1 MIQIFLKLYVA
12 NEDHSTCSFPVIVVN
27 TTARKYNPRKSMKIH
42 HLSCLS
48 YPSLILL
55 CLEVPAT
62 YVCGATYVLVIS
74 PTTVTIY
81 QQILLYYFVA
91 SSF

>member
-1 MIQIFLKLYVA
+1 
-12 NEDHSTCSFPVIVVN
+12 
-27 TTARKYNPRKSMKIH
+27 MKIH

-91 SSF
+91 VFILDMRSMDSQEQ